1 MVCQVVAP
9 MDSAASKIPE
19 STSRTDCS
27 IRRAIK
33 GAMKIVRGTSA
44 AVVPIEEPTIT
55 RVKGKIATIKIM
67 KGSERTVLTTK
78 FTTSYNHRI
87 GRNPPGRLSTKITP
101 SAAPKSVPTSK
112 EMRSEEHTSELQSRG
127 H

>member
-9 MDSAASKIPE
+9 IDSAASMIPE

-78 FTTSYNHRI
+78 FTTSW
-87 GRNPPGRLSTKITP
+87 STPNRTQ
-101 SAAPKSVPTSK
+101 STRSVKHQDNAKCCT
-112 EMRSEEHTSELQSRG
+112 
-127 H
+127 